1 MDHALDPSIIA
12 DYHAHIY
19 YDPTRTREE
28 EAQLREAI
36 ARAFPNAL
44 LGRWHD
50 VPVGPHP
57 IAMYQVIFPV
67 ADFPRFVPWLM
78 LNRGSLAA
86 LVHPN
91 TDDEYEDHA
100 HHALWLGEKLPLV
113 LGVLKRKG
121 AASES

>member
-1 MDHALDPSIIA
+1 MDQALDPAIIA

-19 YDPTRTREE
+19 YDPARTRE
-28 EAQLREAI
+28 AATRLREGI
-36 ARAFPNAL
+36 AQMFPNAL

-78 LNRGSLAA
+78 LNRGELAV

-100 HHALWLGEKLPLV
+100 HHAVWLGAKLPLR
-113 LGVLKRKG
+113 LEILKKRDP
-121 AASES
+121 A